1 MRLSNSHYFNL
12 QPVAK
17 VIFGFIGSKRCKQQT
32 SLVVDAS
39 HLLWT
44 HSAGRHCSSCR
55 SGTSSITL
63 SIDRELFLGNGTSKG
78 SAKSLKKIFSNLD
91 FFIMRT
97 YADTVVN
104 FLRISA
110 LVVLIDH
117 KSTIMLFKA
126 LFSHNFD

>member
-1 MRLSNSHYFNL
+1 MRLSISHYFNL

-63 SIDRELFLGNGTSKG
+63 IIDRELFLGNGTSV
-78 SAKSLKKIFSNLD
+78 AELNKSEICTRFICRSVFWKIIFAEKTKMSFLGRSSLVQKLKAAYI
-91 FFIMRT
+91 
-97 YADTVVN
+97 
-104 FLRISA
+104 
-110 LVVLIDH
+110 
-117 KSTIMLFKA
+117 
-126 LFSHNFD
+126 